1 MVQSILEQRLF
12 SRVRTLM
19 EILECKACHGIK
31 RFPCIHVSMR
41 ILSILAASAP
51 LTISAYGCRGL
62 SPNAP
67 LQDSGSQE
75 LRTSPQQSALYYAN
89 VQKFSRNYVERCLRK
104 CIFCPNGQIVEVCN
118 ARQLSLYWEG
128 DLRKPSY
135 FLNKRKELEFFI

>member
-1 MVQSILEQRLF
+1 MILKKFTFRGGRGGSRPIFKKFTIRFFYDFPYLDLPVGRVTIYVSWRTAGNGMVQSIVEQRLF
-12 SRVRTLM
+12 SRVIT
-19 EILECKACHGIK
+19 ILECKACNGIK

-75 LRTSPQQSALYYAN
+75 FRTSP
-89 VQKFSRNYVERCLRK
+89 
-104 CIFCPNGQIVEVCN
+104 
-118 ARQLSLYWEG
+118 
-128 DLRKPSY
+128 
-135 FLNKRKELEFFI
+135 

>member
-1 MVQSILEQRLF
+1 MKICFFKNYFEKVYVLMGGGGGSRPIWKKFTFRFCYGFPYLNLPGGRVTIYVSWRTAGNGMVQSILEQRLF

-75 LRTSPQQSALYYAN
+75 LRTSP
-89 VQKFSRNYVERCLRK
+89 
-104 CIFCPNGQIVEVCN
+104 
-118 ARQLSLYWEG
+118 
-128 DLRKPSY
+128 
-135 FLNKRKELEFFI
+135 